1 MIGTLSKAVGSFG
14 GFIVSQSPALRSIV
28 LNKGRS
34 VIYSTALP
42 VAQVRCAIENIE
54 AGMSDRGCEL
64 RRRLKRNVCYLREG
78 LVREGFDICGGGGGG
93 VTSPIIP
100 VMMRDEEYALRAQ
113 RFLRTLYGIF
123 VPCIRPPTV
132 PTARLRI
139 TVNACHTHEQLHLL
153 IRALSQFKTLPSKL

>member
-1 MIGTLSKAVGSFG
+1 M
-14 GFIVSQSPALRSIV
+14 
-28 LNKGRS
+28 
-34 VIYSTALP
+34 
-42 VAQVRCAIENIE
+42 
-54 AGMSDRGCEL
+54 
-64 RRRLKRNVCYLREG
+64 
-78 LVREGFDICGGGGGG
+78 REGFDICGGGGGGG

-132 PTARLRI
+132 PTTRLRI